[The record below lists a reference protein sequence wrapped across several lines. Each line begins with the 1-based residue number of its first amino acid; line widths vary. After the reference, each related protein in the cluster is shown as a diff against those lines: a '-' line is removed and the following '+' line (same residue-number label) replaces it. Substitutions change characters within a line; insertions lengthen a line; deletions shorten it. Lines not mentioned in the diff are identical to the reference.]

1 MKTRTVLSTVG
12 AVLCVALIVYLWW
25 PWIALKTAPVR
36 EAARPGP
43 KQDEVFPL
51 RIDLVT
57 APTDTPLQL
66 TVPARKTFA
75 VELVNRA
82 PGVDYF
88 WKLTVPQYP
97 SFYTRIQRATDWD
110 AHESQ
115 QRAWPCPSLAPPWR
129 NLLETTREEQV
140 HARIEEVEQALVQA
154 PQTRG
159 CSNLTGMIKS
169 RLEWIVG
176 GDRTSRSALPPGAKG
191 VLAVEKRDPSTGA
204 VLKTWT
210 VAIEAEGREQGWA
223 FQEEQ
228 AWLVGE
234 TAHDIAAMV
243 LSDKERGP
251 QHVVVRCVG
260 GSGHY
265 RITIKLGPEGRVILD
280 QYGVTLREHAWSPL
294 TYVDLARA
302 LAGQRADADAGQSE
316 TSTGGSP
323 NVVTRLLDLDVQTLL
338 GENQR
343 LSSLL
348 REHPLDANVQ
358 EQAALLAAAF
368 ALREAAGTFSDVRRE
383 LSGITAHLTLAQ
395 IGRSGGVPSSAGV
408 VAAIALD
415 ALGGRE
421 VPALEALKNTPS
433 SSGVENG
440 TSLEAWKRALTMRI
454 TGDWRLLKQIDGST
468 PMERYE
474 YLRAILRT
482 RGDLEGLAVLERLT
496 PAPSAQWL
504 RAFVQGNSSVE
515 AFNFVRRTLL
525 ADEVA
530 EAAAV
535 LGLRAE
541 PSPTMKMSP
550 TMKTVA
556 ETVAANEEMGHF
568 EPPHPLE
575 VLDRGVWARRT
586 ERNLANAIGHLDY
599 GLSSTLGDEEG
610 ETSFRREVQDLTS
623 LPLVEGSLEQQAY
636 DRWRAMAATP
646 MKRQDGSRAAG
657 HACTRIPLELRTRPE
672 RVSAAAWQ
680 ALARV
685 CPRAVTLGE
694 FPLWELWFSPAL
706 LRVRPTTSRNG
717 LECPRWP
724 LGMRSRISN
733 VSVPFRTTA
742 TRSSMRTFSGG
753 TDGSPRGVTT
763 RATSA
768 AWPSITSAYC
778 IRGPRPFRQ
787 MKVSTFE

>member
-1 MKTRTVLSTVG
+1 M
-12 AVLCVALIVYLWW
+12 
-25 PWIALKTAPVR
+25 
-36 EAARPGP
+36 
-43 KQDEVFPL
+43 
-51 RIDLVT
+51 
-57 APTDTPLQL
+57 
-66 TVPARKTFA
+66 
-75 VELVNRA
+75 
-82 PGVDYF
+82 
-88 WKLTVPQYP
+88 
-97 SFYTRIQRATDWD
+97 
-110 AHESQ
+110 
-115 QRAWPCPSLAPPWR
+115 
-129 NLLETTREEQV
+129 
-140 HARIEEVEQALVQA
+140 HARIEEVEQALDQA
-154 PQTRG
+154 PLTRG
-159 CSNLTGMIKS
+159 CSNLTGMIKA

-176 GDRTSRSALPPGAKG
+176 GDRTSRSALSPGAKG

-210 VAIEAEGREQGWA
+210 ATIEAEGREQGWA
-223 FQEEQ
+223 FHNEQ

-234 TAHDIAAMV
+234 TVHDIAAMV

-265 RITIKLGPEGRVILD
+265 RITIKLGPEESVILD
-280 QYGVTLREHAWSPL
+280 QYGVTLREHTWSPL
-294 TYVDLARA
+294 TYVDLAKA
-302 LAGQRADADAGQSE
+302 LVRRRADAHAGQSE
-316 TSTGGSP
+316 TSTGTSP

-343 LSSLL
+343 LSRLL
-348 REHPLDANVQ
+348 REYPLDANVQ
-358 EQAALLAAAF
+358 EQAALLVAAF

-421 VPALEALKNTPS
+421 VPALETLKSTPS
-433 SSGVENG
+433 SSGVEDG

-454 TGDWRLLKQIDGST
+454 TGDWRLLKQIDDST

-474 YLRAILRT
+474 YLRAILQAQR
-482 RGDLEGLAVLERLT
+482 DLEGLAVLERLT
-496 PAPSAQWL
+496 STPSAQWL

-515 AFNFVRRTLL
+515 AFNFARRTLL
-525 ADEVA
+525 ANEMA

-535 LGLRAE
+535 MGLRAE
-541 PSPTMKMSP
+541 QSP
-550 TMKTVA
+550 TMKTMA
-556 ETVAANEEMGHF
+556 ETVAANEETGHF

-575 VLDRGVWARRT
+575 VLDRGFWARRT

-599 GLSSTLGDEEG
+599 GLSSILGDDEG

-623 LPLVEGSLEQQAY
+623 LPLIEGSLEQQGY

-646 MKRQDGSRAAG
+646 MKAQVGSRAAG
-657 HACTRIPLELRTRPE
+657 NACTRIPLELRTRPE
-672 RVSAAAWQ
+672 RVSAAAWRTFT
-680 ALARV
+680 RV

-694 FPLWELWFSPAL
+694 FPIWELWFSPAL
-706 LRVRPTTSRNG
+706 LDGTTYDIDERFG
-717 LECPRWP
+717 MPKVAARYALEDLER
-724 LGMRSRISN
+724 LRSLSYYSYALFYTYVQRKYGRE
-733 VSVPFRTTA
+733 P
-742 TRSSMRTFSGG
+742 
-753 TDGSPRGVTT
+753 PRGVTT

-768 AWPSITSAYC
+768 VWPSITSAYC
-778 IRGPRPFRQ
+778 VRGPRPFRQ